1 MLRRRPQ
8 VAVPPPRASLIAAAT
23 RVQLDGSSWKGW
35 KFGDQKWQE
44 EAWRHYDICG
54 EMRYGANWIGQ
65 AVSRCRLFICEVD
78 DAGRPGP
85 EVTDDKIARIAEV
98 MFGGPAGRAEAQ
110 RALGINLTVAGEGF
124 VVAEAVK
131 DKKKD
136 IWYTASTSEISR
148 SGERIVVKRSHVF
161 GGGKT
166 ELQEG
171 KDLLIRVWTPH
182 PRQHDFADSPTRA
195 VLPILRELEQLTK
208 YVFAQID
215 SRLAGAGLLLL
226 PDSIDF
232 PRGDDEDPEGIE
244 GFMAV
249 LTRAMSA
256 ALTNREDAASLVPV
270 MATVPAEVV
279 DKIKHLTFAG
289 DLTEA
294 AKTLRE
300 EAIRRLALGLDMPP
314 EILLG
319 QGDTNHWNA
328 WIIEESSIKIH
339 IVPVLARIA
348 DALTTAYLM
357 PALEALKIKDP
368 ERYTFWYDTS
378 PLTQKPDRQGDAMT
392 VWTPGLISDQS
403 MRAAGN
409 WSEDDAPDEEERL
422 RRLATDLIKAQP
434 ALISDAGLRRLAGL
448 PDDVG
453 QAPAEPG
460 MEALPAE
467 EYEPPP
473 ELVDEE
479 TPPELPG
486 TTAEQDDAADS
497 STLLSAAMLDIGADM
512 VVRRALELAGKRLV
526 DRRARVAGL
535 DRDLPAHARH
545 TRMRVLDHAH
555 AQTLL
560 AGAWEHVPALAG
572 RVGADEGRLAEHLRV
587 YCTELLLR
595 GAEHD
600 PDALSM
606 WLRMMMG
613 DGSR

>member
-1 MLRRRPQ
+1 MAFRRAQ
-8 VAVPPPRASLIAAAT
+8 VAVPPRASLIASAT
-23 RVQLDGSSWKGW
+23 RVALDGSSWKGW

-54 EMRYGANWIGQ
+54 EMRFGANWIGQ
-65 AVSRCRLFICEVD
+65 AVSRCRLYIAEVD
-78 DAGRPGP
+78 EAGRPGP
-85 EVTDDKIARIAEV
+85 EVTDTNIARIAEV

-110 RALGINLTVAGEGF
+110 RALGVNLTVAGEGF
-124 VVAEAVK
+124 IVAEAVK

-182 PRQHDFADSPTRA
+182 PRQHDYADSSVRA

-215 SRLAGAGLLLL
+215 SRLAGNGLLLL

-232 PRGDDEDPEGIE
+232 PKGDEEDPDGIE
-244 GFMAV
+244 GFMTV
-249 LTRAMSA
+249 LTRAMST
-256 ALTNREDAASLVPV
+256 ALSNREDASSLVPV

-300 EAIRRLALGLDMPP
+300 EAIRRLALGLDLPP

-319 QGDTNHWNA
+319 QGDVNHWTG
-328 WIIEESSIKIH
+328 WLIEESSVKVH
-339 IVPVLARIA
+339 VVPVLTRLA
-348 DALTTAYLM
+348 DALTTAYLT
-357 PALEALKIKDP
+357 PALEAIKKDP
-368 ERYTFWYDTS
+368 EKYTFWYDTS
-378 PLTQKPDRQGDAMT
+378 PLTQKPDRQADAMT
-392 VWTPGLISDQS
+392 VHGPGLISDQAL
-403 MRAAGN
+403 RTAGN
-409 WSEDDAPDEEERL
+409 WSEDDAPDDEERL

-434 ALISDAGLRRLAGL
+434 ALISDAGLRRLVGL

-453 QAPAEPG
+453 QAPEG
-460 MEALPAE
+460 EAPVE
-467 EYEPPP
+467 DTTDTTDY
-473 ELVDEE
+473 E
-479 TPPELPG
+479 TPPELLDEKTPPELPA
-486 TTAEQDDAADS
+486 TTGDAPPEDDSMLA
-497 STLLSAAMLDIGADM
+497 SALDVGADM
-512 VVRRALELAGKRLV
+512 VVRRALELAGKRLI
-526 DRRARVAGL
+526 DRRARAAGV
-535 DRDLPAHARH
+535 DRDLPAHLRH

-560 AGAWEHVPALAG
+560 AGAWEHVPALAE
-572 RVGADEGRLAEHLRV
+572 RVGADSGRLAEYLRL

-595 GAEHD
+595 GAQHE
-600 PDALSM
+600 PGALSM
-606 WLRMMMG
+606 WLKMM
-613 DGSR
+613 DGGRG